1 MQLFRTEM
9 IHFHPPQRAL
19 APSLRRGRLRYGCRF
34 ARMRDAQP
42 ATHVDAPHID
52 ATRFPAP
59 ETIVVDADAPPA
71 MDRAA

>member
-42 ATHVDAPHID
+42 AT
-52 ATRFPAP
+52 RFPAP

>member
-9 IHFHPPQRAL
+9 IHFHPPQRML
-19 APSLRRGRLRYGCRF
+19 ASSLRRGRLRYGCRF
-34 ARMRDAQP
+34 ARTRDAQP
-42 ATHVDAPHID
+42 EALIDAP
-52 ATRFPAP
+52 RFPAP